1 MGGIPMSEQHWK
13 IIHNNRNI
21 TSNTPN
27 ELWENAVRYFQWC
40 DDNPIKNKVTIL
52 AGKEAGNKVST
63 EKLRP
68 YTIKAL
74 CIHCNID
81 EDYIKDI
88 RATKKTDSEYY
99 IVVSKILY
107 IIYTQNLENAMVE
120 NFNPGFTA
128 KVLNMEKEEQTMQP
142 LTINHVYNNPLDGKS
157 LPELSDSENSVLEKL
172 ELELSLDEKSKEQ
185 NS

>member
-1 MGGIPMSEQHWK
+1 MSQHWK
-13 IIHNNRNI
+13 IVHNNRNVV
-21 TSNTPN
+21 SNTP
-27 ELWENAVRYFQWC
+27 EQLWDNAVRYFQWC
-40 DDNPIKNKVTIL
+40 DDNPISNKITIT
-52 AGKEAGNKVST
+52 AGKEAGQRVVS
-63 EKLRP
+63 EKTRP

-88 RATKKTDSEYY
+88 RATKKSDSEYY

-128 KVLNMEKEEQTMQP
+128 KVLNMEKEETP
-142 LTINHVYNNPLDGKS
+142 SGVLTINHVYNSPLDGKK
-157 LPELSDSENSVLEKL
+157 LPELSDSENAVLEKL
-172 ELELSLDEKSKEQ
+172 DFEMSLAEKSKEQ
-185 NS
+185 